1 VDDAQETSVEWA
13 YAVGDV
19 THGQNQTAI
28 ALGEGAR
35 AGVAIHKDLRRYPI
49 RPDALESG
57 EDVDPAAVPA
67 APADLRARMGL
78 VRYRT
83 RHAGLRRPPPDR

>member
-49 RPDALESG
+49 RPDTG
-57 EDVDPAAVPA
+57 EWRGCRPGGRARGAG
-67 APADLRARMGL
+67 DLRARMGL

-83 RHAGLRRPPPDR
+83 HHAGLRRPPPDR